1 VQEGKV
7 NIGAIEQFEIYNTAI
22 IDQYGD
28 SNKASGYK
36 REENSATQ
44 TQAGM
49 VILPEYIKTIM
60 NDSDRAID
68 VTGGFNVSQTQIG
81 NSNESTAFQG
91 VGFFGNNGNIMMLLY
106 DDRR

>member
-1 VQEGKV
+1 MGGRMRTVYQDGVDNHYASIVQEGKV

-28 SNKASGYK
+28 SIKLLRYK

-49 VILPEYIKTIM
+49 VMPEYIKI
-60 NDSDRAID
+60 S
-68 VTGGFNVSQTQIG
+68 S
-81 NSNESTAFQG
+81 
-91 VGFFGNNGNIMMLLY
+91 L
-106 DDRR
+106 

>member
-28 SNKASGYK
+28 SNKASAVQA

-49 VILPEYIKTIM
+49 VICQSISK
-60 NDSDRAID
+60 
-68 VTGGFNVSQTQIG
+68 
-81 NSNESTAFQG
+81 
-91 VGFFGNNGNIMMLLY
+91 
-106 DDRR
+106 